1 MVKTPSVIEE
11 QIFGSINDTKPMC
24 PSHRD
29 THTPSCFISCP
40 TVPEYLTNFPFS
52 SNFKPSVKAFACQ
65 RPSNLGNRG

>member
-29 THTPSCFISCP
+29 THSPSCFISCP
-40 TVPEYLTNFPFS
+40 TQYPSILPIFHSLPI
-52 SNFKPSVKAFACQ
+52 SNH
-65 RPSNLGNRG
+65 L